1 MFSIELYGYNE
12 FAIWLDVS
20 FNLAMAGLF
29 IDGGPN
35 TNGLFI
41 SVADAIN
48 TITLF

>member
-20 FNLAMAGLF
+20 FNLTMTGLF

-35 TNGLFI
+35 TNGLFV
-41 SVADAIN
+41 SVADLIN
-48 TITLF
+48 TIILF